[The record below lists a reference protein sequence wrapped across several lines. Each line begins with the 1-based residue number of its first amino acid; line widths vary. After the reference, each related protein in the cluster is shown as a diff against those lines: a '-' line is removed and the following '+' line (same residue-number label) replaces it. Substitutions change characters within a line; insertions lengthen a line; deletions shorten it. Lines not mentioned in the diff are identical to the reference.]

1 MADKQKRPLVILGA
15 GPTNAQGLEIARAK
29 GCECW
34 GCNYMTDPEI
44 TMLFQMHGDSFVKA
58 RFLAHYLEHP
68 PKVPIIMQHKWEEIP
83 TSVAFPMAQ
92 HEKDAGFARM
102 TITGREGRR
111 NAKPYHSCT
120 MGYMIALAM
129 LTGDYDTV
137 HIYGVDF
144 YAELRHE
151 STYERPSVEFY
162 MGMALA
168 RGITLDIPEN
178 SRLLTTSD
186 NHRQVYGLEYN
197 PELNTNEINAL
208 SEL

>member
-1 MADKQKRPLVILGA
+1 
-15 GPTNAQGLEIARAK
+15 
-29 GCECW
+29 
-34 GCNYMTDPEI
+34 
-44 TMLFQMHGDSFVKA
+44 
-58 RFLAHYLEHP
+58 
-68 PKVPIIMQHKWEEIP
+68 
-83 TSVAFPMAQ
+83 
-92 HEKDAGFARM
+92 
-102 TITGREGRR
+102 
-111 NAKPYHSCT
+111 
-120 MGYMIALAM
+120 MGYMIALPR
-129 LTGDYDTV
+129 LTGEYDTF

>member
-1 MADKQKRPLVILGA
+1 MPTKQKRALVILGA
-15 GPTNAQGLEIARAK
+15 GPTMEQGLEIARAK

-34 GCNYMTDPEI
+34 GCNYMTNPEI

-58 RFLAHYLEHP
+58 RFLPHYLEHP
-68 PKVPIIMQHKWEEIP
+68 PKVPLIMQHAWSELP

-92 HEKDAGFARM
+92 HENDAGFHRM
-102 TITGREGRR
+102 TITGRDGRR
-111 NAKPYHSCT
+111 NAKPYHACT

-129 LTGDYDTV
+129 LSGEYDMI

-197 PELNTNEINAL
+197 PELGTNEINAL

>member
-1 MADKQKRPLVILGA
+1 MQNNKRPLVILGA
-15 GPTNAQGLEIARAK
+15 GPTMKEGLEIARDK

-44 TMLFQMHGDSFVKA
+44 TMLWQMHGDTFIKA

-68 PKVPIIMQHKWEEIP
+68 PKVPIMMHHRWEEIP
-83 TSVAFPMAQ
+83 TSTPFPMGL

-102 TITGREGRR
+102 LITGREGTAK
-111 NAKPYHSCT
+111 AKPYHSCT

-129 LTGDYDTV
+129 MSGEYDII

-162 MGMALA
+162 MGMAIG

-197 PELNTNEINAL
+197 PELATNEINAL